1 MQTFVPSASRCPQRL
16 SFSRAGS
23 ASACENEI
31 FTLSPK
37 PTHVKIISAKISKK
51 NKNSRNPSR
60 RSNPHCQL
68 LAPTAVT
75 PEGGG
80 ADPPLPPTAGALP
93 PALARSTTVRKVR
106 GVGRGE
112 DKGGGW
118 DSEYRKLDF

>member
-51 NKNSRNPSR
+51 IKIAET
-60 RSNPHCQL
+60 
-68 LAPTAVT
+68 LAVEAIPTASCSLPPLSLLRV
-75 PEGGG
+75 GGG

-93 PALARSTTVRKVR
+93 PALARSTAVRKVR

-118 DSEYRKLDF
+118 DSE